1 MAGKAA
7 EIEAVENVKEII
19 PYSEEDKVEIPPL
32 PYDTE
37 RYSHPVSVTCNGKIY
52 RIQRGVSGIKVP
64 RAVAEILEQSENQK
78 KLAGQYINRNT
89 GIKSLG
95 DFGG

>member
-1 MAGKAA
+1 
-7 EIEAVENVKEII
+7 
-19 PYSEEDKVEIPPL
+19 SEEDRVEIPPL

-37 RYSHPVSVTCNGKIY
+37 RYSHPVTVTYNGKTY
-52 RIQRGVSGIKVP
+52 QIQRGVSGIKVP

-78 KLAGQYINRNT
+78 RFAGQYINRNT
-89 GIKSLG
+89 GIRSLG